1 MKDDGEDV
9 LHPGRS
15 TTTEVVPRGIRARD
29 FMRNRYVLSDGS
41 PATRPIFMR
50 ETEDASFDD
59 SPTANFDR
67 FALSDVRKQSQLS
80 GAVDL
85 D

>member
-1 MKDDGEDV
+1 MEDDGEDV
-9 LHPGRS
+9 LHLRRS
-15 TTTEVVPRGIRARD
+15 TMAKAVPRGSLGRD
-29 FMRNRYVLSDGS
+29 FMRGRYVLSYGS

-59 SPTANFDR
+59 SPTADFDR
-67 FALSDVRKQSQLS
+67 FALSNVGKQSQLS

-85 D
+85 E